1 MRGLPEAGGRLIPSG
16 DACERIP
23 SATTFPED
31 SMKTQQ
37 LLAAALVFVVLSA
50 GLAGCRGEQVERADA
65 ATVPAETEDQTK
77 IANAMS
83 AAPEAISRDATIL
96 DWPEAPGGEM
106 RQLRA
111 GTNGW
116 VCLPDRPD
124 TDGNDPMCMDEPW
137 MTFMHAVM
145 TRTEPRI
152 DRLGIS
158 YMIAEGGVYA
168 SNTDPF
174 ATGPAPDNE
183 WGFDGPHLMIV
194 VPEAAALEG
203 LPTKRETGGPYVMY
217 AGTPYAHI
225 MIPVQ

>member
-1 MRGLPEAGGRLIPSG
+1 
-16 DACERIP
+16 
-23 SATTFPED
+23 
-31 SMKTQQ
+31 MKTRPLPRR
-37 LLAAALVFVVLSA
+37 LLALGLLTA
-50 GLAGCRGEQVERADA
+50 GLAACQSERIELAEAAVVSVATDEQA
-65 ATVPAETEDQTK
+65 K

-96 DWPEAPGGEM
+96 DWPQTAGGEM

-124 TDGNDPMCMDEPW
+124 TEGNDPMCMDEPW
-137 MTFMHAVM
+137 MNFMHAVM

-152 DRLGIS
+152 DRVGIS
-158 YMIAEGGVYA
+158 YMIAEGGVFS

-174 ATGPAPDNE
+174 ATGPTSDNE

-194 VPEAAALEG
+194 VPDAAVLEG
-203 LPTKRETGGPYVMY
+203 LPTKREAGGPYVMY